1 MFAFSVLLRMTG
13 MELCCVMCDIKLTS
27 ILIVIKEKRSKVK

>member
-13 MELCCVMCDIKLTS
+13 MELCCVMRDIKLTR
-27 ILIVIKEKRSKVK
+27 ILTVIKEKISKVK